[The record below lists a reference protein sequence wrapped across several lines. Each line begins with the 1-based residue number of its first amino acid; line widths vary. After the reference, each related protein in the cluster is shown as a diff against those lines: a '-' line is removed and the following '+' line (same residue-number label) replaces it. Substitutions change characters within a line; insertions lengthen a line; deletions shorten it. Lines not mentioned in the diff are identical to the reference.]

1 MLNCAALLLFS
12 ITCGH
17 YANPFDAKPN
27 PFDVKPNPFG
37 TPAEAFVLKGRAPN
51 PFDVEPGYD
60 RQGVYF
66 EAEAVR
72 MINAFIER
80 TALVP

>member
-17 YANPFDAKPN
+17 YANPFDA
-27 PFDVKPNPFG
+27 KPNPFG